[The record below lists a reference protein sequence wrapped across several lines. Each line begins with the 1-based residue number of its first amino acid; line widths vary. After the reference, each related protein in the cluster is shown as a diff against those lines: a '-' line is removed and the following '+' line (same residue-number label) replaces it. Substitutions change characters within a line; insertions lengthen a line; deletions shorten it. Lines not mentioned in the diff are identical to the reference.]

1 MPSHPI
7 RQLFHIDHSITRH
20 FQFDYLIL
28 DAVFLA
34 VYVLILARQRRYAAL
49 RAGIICGLLFYL
61 IDGVIWYQT
70 GVREYA
76 LPAPWVKHPTDF
88 MMDISYGIVGFG
100 WVWIAFERRSR
111 RDVAFWTVLLFSGWI
126 AIPVLSKLIPLMV
139 QPIMTVR
146 HMQSQVWIQIVVVLA
161 GYVMLIVLGYPWRTI
176 GYVLWVGCMLSF
188 MMESALLV
196 SGVRPPSIKVL
207 IYETVILTNQGIP
220 YLYVIRDKILPALRG

>member
-1 MPSHPI
+1 L
-7 RQLFHIDHSITRH
+7 QIDHSITRR
-20 FQFDYLIL
+20 FELDYLVL
-28 DAVFLA
+28 DALFL
-34 VYVLILARQRRYAAL
+34 VIYVLVLVRQQRFAAL
-49 RAGIICGLLFYL
+49 RAGVICGLFFYL
-61 IDGVIWYQT
+61 IDGVIWYRT

-76 LPAPWVKHPTDF
+76 LPAPWAKHLVDF

-100 WVWIAFERRSR
+100 WVWIAFERRNS
-111 RDVAFWTVLLFSGWI
+111 RDVASWTAILFAGWI
-126 AIPVLSKLIPLMV
+126 AIPVLSRLIPLMDE
-139 QPIMTVR
+139 QIMTVR

-161 GYVMLIVLGYPWRTI
+161 GYAVLIALGYSWRTI

-220 YLYVIRDKILPALRG
+220 YLCVIRDKILPALRG